1 MKATEECSLQDK
13 IILGLLLDG
22 DKSSYDLKKSME
34 SSTGFFYNSS
44 QGSIQPALK
53 KLVQHG
59 HVQVTEERR
68 GARIKMTYSI
78 TEEGEKAFLR
88 WAGEPIALEKP
99 RDPALVKMFFFNYVE
114 GARKRELVEGYLREI
129 GQVEAML
136 SMMRQRN
143 QDYIAQNEALLKDPK
158 VRSRL
163 DTLAFGSAYYAFL
176 KEWYG
181 GYLNRV
187 EEELEP

>member
-1 MKATEECSLQDK
+1 MQDK

-53 KLVQHG
+53 KLIQNG
-59 HVQVTEERR
+59 HIQVTEEHR
-68 GARIKMTYSI
+68 GARIKKVYSV
-78 TEEGEKAFLR
+78 TEEGEKAFLQ
-88 WAGEPIALEKP
+88 WAGEPIALDKP

-114 GARKRELVEGYLREI
+114 DHQKLVLVEAYLREI
-129 GQVEAML
+129 ETVETTLKMIQQ
-136 SMMRQRN
+136 MNREQIGNNR
-143 QDYIAQNEALLKDPK
+143 ELLKNPK
-158 VRSRL
+158 VKSRL
-163 DTLAFGSAYYAFL
+163 DTLEFGSEYYAFL

-181 GYLNRV
+181 KYLKKIK
-187 EEELEP
+187 EEMEH

>member
-1 MKATEECSLQDK
+1 MQDK

-53 KLVQHG
+53 KLAEHG
-59 HVQVTEERR
+59 HVRITEERR
-68 GARIKMTYSI
+68 GARIKKTFSI

-88 WAGEPIALEKP
+88 WAGEPIDLEKP

-114 GARKRELVEGYLREI
+114 SAKQRELVEAYLREI
-129 GQVEAML
+129 EQVEGML
-136 SMMRQRN
+136 SMFQQRN
-143 QDYIAQNEALLKDPK
+143 AEHLRQNEALLHDPK
-158 VRSRL
+158 VKSRL
-163 DTLAFGSAYYAFL
+163 DTLEFGSAYYAFL
-176 KEWYG
+176 KDWYG
-181 GYLNRV
+181 KYLNRI

>member
-1 MKATEECSLQDK
+1 MQDK

-59 HVQVTEERR
+59 HVRVTEERR

-78 TEEGEKAFLR
+78 TEEGEQAFLR

-114 GARKRELVEGYLREI
+114 GARKRELVAAYLREI
-129 GQVEAML
+129 EQVEAML
-136 SMMRQRN
+136 NMFRQRN
-143 QDYIAQNEALLKDPK
+143 QELLGNNEALRKDPK
-158 VRSRL
+158 VKSRL
-163 DTLAFGSAYYAFL
+163 DTLEFGSSYYAFL

-181 GYLNRV
+181 KYLNRI